1 MNGNTFAIN
10 KNQNE
15 IDSYNST
22 YLEEVSDF
30 STNQDESI
38 YSNFEYSLNEVT
50 PVINDVTKEKQFVF
64 EDDIYTVVY
73 EEQSEEFGTIYHVVK
88 NNSDKDEYTL
98 WDVADIIMAGASW
111 ATFFKEPS
119 FASFGLSVL
128 DTVSCEPFIPS
139 TAYVR
144 KGGKTFIDSVKWSK
158 HIIANP
164 SIKREILKKLICKEA
179 GNPKNVSKVLF
190 NYPSRKTIPSRVS
203 YPITI
208 RKEKKLT
215 QRQVAEQLGVV
226 ESCYANWEQGR
237 TEPDISTLRR
247 LSLIFEVSIDYLLS
261 LEDDFGVRVAGI
273 DNSDTPAT
281 AEERKLLADYR
292 ALPEELRALIREQ
305 MALFTKAEGIFTEK
319 K

>member
-1 MNGNTFAIN
+1 MDTG
-10 KNQNE
+10 
-15 IDSYNST
+15 
-22 YLEEVSDF
+22 
-30 STNQDESI
+30 
-38 YSNFEYSLNEVT
+38 
-50 PVINDVTKEKQFVF
+50 
-64 EDDIYTVVY
+64 
-73 EEQSEEFGTIYHVVK
+73 
-88 NNSDKDEYTL
+88 
-98 WDVADIIMAGASW
+98 
-111 ATFFKEPS
+111 FK
-119 FASFGLSVL
+119 
-128 DTVSCEPFIPS
+128 
-139 TAYVR
+139 
-144 KGGKTFIDSVKWSK
+144 
-158 HIIANP
+158 AN
-164 SIKREILKKLICKEA
+164 LKA
-179 GNPKNVSKVLF
+179 
-190 NYPSRKTIPSRVS
+190 
-203 YPITI
+203 I

>member
-1 MNGNTFAIN
+1 MKSLKRLISSVLIGIYIFTMNGNTFAIN

-38 YSNFEYSLNEVT
+38 YNNFEYSLNEVT

-88 NNSDKDEYTL
+88 NNDSDIDTYTL

-128 DTVSCEPFIPS
+128 DTVSCAPFIPS

-144 KGGKTFIDSVKWSK
+144 KGGKTFIDSVKWSRYIVSNRSVK
-158 HIIANP
+158 NQV
-164 SIKREILKKLICKEA
+164 LKKLICKEA
-179 GNPKNVSKVLF
+179 GNPENISKVLL
-190 NYPSRKTIPSRVS
+190 NYPRRKVIPSKVS
-203 YPITI
+203 YQLIMKKESMEHILVRHHPLFWNGTI
-208 RKEKKLT
+208 KSGQSFFSRNMSVGSIDNIIIQVIDQNRAAISKT
-215 QRQVAEQLGVV
+215 TSATGFRQYVGEWNKIKYKIGIDKGVV
-226 ESCYANWEQGR
+226 TQFYPM
-237 TEPDISTLRR
+237 T
-247 LSLIFEVSIDYLLS
+247 
-261 LEDDFGVRVAGI
+261 
-273 DNSDTPAT
+273 
-281 AEERKLLADYR
+281 
-292 ALPEELRALIREQ
+292 
-305 MALFTKAEGIFTEK
+305 
-319 K
+319 